1 MSMRDLIPKDKHD
14 LDSIWRLQQH
24 SAEEISEILPELFE
38 WLQDINWPVANE
50 LTKVLP
56 KYGDIL
62 IPHIEKALRSGDPQ
76 WQFSL
81 LQYLIRELSKESS
94 LLVRDTI
101 QQIADNPTPSEILE
115 EIHLLARETLQIIG
129 KK

>member
-1 MSMRDLIPKDKHD
+1 MRDLIPKDKHD
-14 LDSIWRLQQH
+14 LDSVWRLEQH
-24 SAEEISEILPELFE
+24 SAAEISEILPELFE

-56 KYGDIL
+56 KYGDSL

-81 LQYLIRELSKESS
+81 LQYLIRELPKETS
-94 LLVRDTI
+94 LLVSDTI
-101 QQIADNPTPSEILE
+101 QKIADTPTPSEILE
-115 EIHLLARETLQIIG
+115 EIHLLARETLQYIG